1 MESDRW
7 QRVEALYHA
16 ASALPEGERTAYLRD
31 VCGAD
36 EQLVQEVESLLDADR
51 GLSFLDRPAE
61 VLDITGALAARPDGI
76 VGRVGNYYLLARLGG
91 GSVGEVYHAIDTK
104 RHREVAVRLLPEAF
118 VVDPQH
124 LWQLQRDARVLAR
137 LNHPHIGAIL
147 GLKMVEPR
155 QHALIVEMIE
165 GDTLATRLS
174 TAPVPPSIALDY
186 GRQILSALAAVHSQ
200 RVAHGRLRPSNV
212 LLKSD
217 SLCKVVDF
225 GIGPAERL
233 PVDDVRDFARLLV
246 AMFGGTPA
254 PGQAGASE
262 QQAWSALRA
271 NTRPGTVD
279 LIERCLDPA
288 PERRPTAA
296 ALLLQLEE
304 QRPR

>member
-1 MESDRW
+1 MNSDRW
-7 QRVEALYHA
+7 QRVEALYHS

-36 EQLVQEVESLLDADR
+36 DELFQEVESLLDADR

-61 VLDITGALAARPDGI
+61 VLDITGALAKRPDGI
-76 VGRVGNYYLLARLGG
+76 VGRVGNYYLLARLRG
-91 GSVGEVYHAIDTK
+91 GSIGEVYHAIDTK
-104 RHREVAVRLLPEAF
+104 RSREVAVRLLPEAF

-137 LNHPHIGAIL
+137 LNHPYIGSIF

-165 GDTLATRLS
+165 GQTLATRLS
-174 TAPVPPSIALDY
+174 TALVPPAIALEY

-200 RVAHGRLRPSNV
+200 RVAHGRLRTSNV
-212 LLKSD
+212 MLKAD
-217 SLCKVVDF
+217 SVCKVVDF
-225 GIGPAERL
+225 GIGPPERT
-233 PVDDVRDFARLLV
+233 PMDDVRDFATLLL
-246 AMFGGTPA
+246 ATFGGASA
-254 PGQAGASE
+254 PGHSGASD
-262 QQAWSALRA
+262 QDAWSALRT
-271 NTRPGTVD
+271 NTGPGTVD
-279 LIERCLDPA
+279 LIERCLDPV

-296 ALLLQLEE
+296 TLLLELEE